1 MGRKHK
7 EEDYPMTKT
16 VLALMAAMITVSTL
30 SIVPV
35 KASVDGIS
43 KLDAATIVDRR
54 KPRVPG
60 GSGCDD
66 PRDIIEHPECR

>member
-1 MGRKHK
+1 
-7 EEDYPMTKT
+7 MTKT

-43 KLDAATIVDRR
+43 SFDANSVVEKRR

-66 PRDIIEHPECR
+66 PGDIIEHPECR